1 MQPPQGLLH
10 RSRHK
15 SNRTAPQIP
24 PDSLQSSVCVCVCV
38 RVRVCVYKIYV
49 CMNIHVRYV
58 HVVCPA
64 IITSSP
70 IYNFRPRYNTD
81 IKKST
86 FLNVYVKLGT
96 EQGMTRTYKP
106 EICDVNTL
114 LVFKKKEN
122 QKFVLD
128 DFPAVNVVR

>member
-1 MQPPQGLLH
+1 
-10 RSRHK
+10 
-15 SNRTAPQIP
+15 
-24 PDSLQSSVCVCVCV
+24 
-38 RVRVCVYKIYV
+38 
-49 CMNIHVRYV
+49 MNIHVRYV

-64 IITSSP
+64 IITSRQ

-106 EICDVNTL
+106 EICDVNIL

-128 DFPAVNVVR
+128 DFPAVNTGGGGGEARTGRTQKEEEEEDEEEEEKLDKDVEEEGEKGKEGDSSNVQLV